1 MRKPGISFVL
11 GLVAVVS
18 AVETPAQSAVPV
30 TLIKAGRLLDPRT
43 GNVLSPAAVLIA
55 NGKIKEVGALA
66 RVQPNVPAGAKT
78 IDLGSATLLPGLIDS
93 HTHLLMDN
101 IVYVAEAERAR
112 QLGSDERIERLQ
124 DIHDSVRR
132 RALRLGCGAEWS
144 DFQVRRRCTGRDGD
158 SDEGIIHHGR
168 HGELLV
174 MCTGGAAGSGAVG
187 LRIAGAL
194 RNEGR
199 NDALRH
205 NGAFELNDVKGAL
218 Q

>member
-55 NGKIKEVGALA
+55 NGKIKEVGPLA

-112 QLGSDERIERLQ
+112 DVAGSHRPAGYRWCVAIVPETPGPTAFAVGPTGMDYSIDGGKNWDRMNEVSANTVAFADAHHGWAI
-124 DIHDSVRR
+124 
-132 RALRLGCGAEWS
+132 
-144 DFQVRRRCTGRDGD
+144 GRDGLILKF
-158 SDEGIIHHGR
+158 E
-168 HGELLV
+168 
-174 MCTGGAAGSGAVG
+174 GAVP
-187 LRIAGAL
+187 R
-194 RNEGR
+194 
-199 NDALRH
+199 
-205 NGAFELNDVKGAL
+205 
-218 Q
+218 